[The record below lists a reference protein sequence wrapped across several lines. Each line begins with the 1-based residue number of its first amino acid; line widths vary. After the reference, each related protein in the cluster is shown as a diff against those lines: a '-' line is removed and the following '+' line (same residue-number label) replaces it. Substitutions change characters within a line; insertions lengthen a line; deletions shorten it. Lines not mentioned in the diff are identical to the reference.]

1 MLLLAAFAATAVQ
14 GQPKVTLAEYQGD
27 TVLFLRKAFDARK
40 AEFIG
45 QPFSKVLDEWQAQL
59 PVGWLLFGDTGPWV
73 FNPEERE
80 LVNSANLYYNT
91 EEEINKKGT
100 RHEPY
105 YRLLVTFAPPLPY
118 KIQEF
123 WRLQEEEEDSQLGPQ
138 LYEKLKNYIVEDIK
152 VLEMKR

>member
-59 PVGWLLFGDTGPWV
+59 PVKFLVFGDTGPWV

-80 LVNSANLYYNT
+80 LVKSASLYYYT
-91 EEEINKKGT
+91 ESETNYKEA

-105 YRLLVTFAPPLPY
+105 YKLRVTFAPPLPY

-123 WRLQEEEEDSQLGPQ
+123 WRLQEEEDSQLGPQ
-138 LYEKLKNYIVEDIK
+138 LYEKLKNYIVKDIK
-152 VLEMKR
+152 VREINF